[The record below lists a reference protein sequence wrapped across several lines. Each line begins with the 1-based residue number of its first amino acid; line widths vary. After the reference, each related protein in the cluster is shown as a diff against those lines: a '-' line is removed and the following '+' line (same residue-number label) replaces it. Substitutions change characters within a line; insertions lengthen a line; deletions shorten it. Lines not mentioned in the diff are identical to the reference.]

1 MLGME
6 SIVSKVNGR
15 YARPKRSCG
24 GGRVSTTGLGWHILR
39 TRLDDNEGARAK
51 ECLIVG
57 R

>member
-1 MLGME
+1 ME
-6 SIVSKVNGR
+6 SIVSKVNGSH
-15 YARPKRSCG
+15 ARPERSCG